1 MSLRFEW
8 DPNKAEANLAKH
20 EISFEEAMTVF
31 ADPLARIFPD
41 EEHSVD
47 ELREIIIGHS
57 AGQQLILVN
66 FTSIDDR
73 VRIFSARI
81 ATRRERKIMKKTS
94 VRKKKP
100 VAEETLRS
108 EYRFD
113 YSKSK
118 PNRFAAKISKGSVAV
133 VLEPDVA
140 EIFGSSEVVNDLLRS
155 IIAAIP
161 SSKRDRRANR
171 AT

>member
-8 DPNKAEANLAKH
+8 DPKKAEANLAKH
-20 EISFEEAMTVF
+20 DVSFEEAMTVF

-57 AGQQLILVN
+57 TRHQLLLVN
-66 FTSIDDR
+66 FTAIDHQ
-73 VRIFSARI
+73 VRIFSARK
-81 ATRRERKIMKKTS
+81 ATLWSAKIMKKTL
-94 VRKKKP
+94 VRKKSP
-100 VAEETLRS
+100 VKRETLRS

-118 PNRFAAKISKGSVAV
+118 PNRFAAKMSEGTVAI

-140 EIFGSSEVVNDLLRS
+140 AVFKSSEAVNALLRS
-155 IIAAIP
+155 IISAIP
-161 SSKRDRRANR
+161 SSKRSPAS
-171 AT
+171 

>member
-41 EEHSVD
+41 EEQPVD
-47 ELREIIIGHS
+47 
-57 AGQQLILVN
+57 
-66 FTSIDDR
+66 
-73 VRIFSARI
+73 
-81 ATRRERKIMKKTS
+81 
-94 VRKKKP
+94 
-100 VAEETLRS
+100 EETLRS

-118 PNRFAAKISKGSVAV
+118 PNRFAAEMSKGTVAI

-140 EIFGSSEVVNDLLRS
+140 EVFRSSEVVNDLLRS

-161 SSKRDRRANR
+161 SSKRERRANR

>member
-20 EISFEEAMTVF
+20 DISFEEAMTVF

-73 VRIFSARI
+73 VRLFSARKT
-81 ATRRERKIMKKTS
+81 TRRERKDY
-94 VRKKKP
+94 
-100 VAEETLRS
+100 EE
-108 EYRFD
+108 
-113 YSKSK
+113 
-118 PNRFAAKISKGSVAV
+118 NVGS
-133 VLEPDVA
+133 
-140 EIFGSSEVVNDLLRS
+140 
-155 IIAAIP
+155 
-161 SSKRDRRANR
+161 
-171 AT
+171 